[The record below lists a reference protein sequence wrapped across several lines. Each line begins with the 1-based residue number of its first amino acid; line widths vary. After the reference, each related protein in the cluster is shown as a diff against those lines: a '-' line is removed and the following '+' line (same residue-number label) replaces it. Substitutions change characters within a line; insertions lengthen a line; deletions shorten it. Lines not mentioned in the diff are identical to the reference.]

1 MKRFHW
7 LFFHVKGEKTLDTL
21 EKEIEHV
28 LYELIALEVEEE
40 IMDMT
45 KRFAGLLAS
54 VQKAGLI
61 DFNLDVL
68 VDPIQYPPQTMSLLE
83 SLLEAKKR
91 YSRRGK
97 LLTHRDIL
105 KIWLRKNKVFK
116 TNYLPGMF

>member
-7 LFFHVKGEKTLDTL
+7 LFFHVKGENVLELL

-28 LYELIALEVEEE
+28 LYELIVLEVEEE
-40 IMDMT
+40 IVEMT
-45 KRFAGLLAS
+45 KRFAKLLAS

-61 DFNLDVL
+61 NFNLDVL

-91 YSRRGK
+91 HRRRGK

>member
-7 LFFHVKGEKTLDTL
+7 LFFHVKGENVLEPL
-21 EKEIEHV
+21 EKEIERV

-40 IMDMT
+40 IMEMT

-54 VQKAGLI
+54 VQQAGLI

-68 VDPIQYPPQTMSLLE
+68 VDPAQCPPQTMSLLE

-105 KIWLRKNKVFK
+105 KIWLRQNKVFK

>member
-1 MKRFHW
+1 
-7 LFFHVKGEKTLDTL
+7 
-21 EKEIEHV
+21 
-28 LYELIALEVEEE
+28 
-40 IMDMT
+40 MT
-45 KRFAGLLAS
+45 KRFAKLLAS

-61 DFNLDVL
+61 NFNLDVL
-68 VDPIQYPPQTMSLLE
+68 VDPIQYTPQTMSLLE